1 MPAPKIVLVG
11 ARSTTRWVPDSMTQ
25 QSFLKRL
32 SENILG
38 NLLSAVIVASFGGA
52 ALAAG
57 LFVIALPRRFE
68 WISGPARVLL
78 GLGVF
83 LLLLAL
89 GLSVLPR
96 WWRPSGPFGRMF
108 GTAPMMMGFSEER
121 NKQVFL
127 RAPRLRTEC
136 ESVAKQLFAFVDK
149 ERKGLPVPPTNPA
162 LAEDSPEK
170 LKFNADMQAYLR
182 RFTTLYH
189 SQWRRKVE
197 PLFVD
202 ARAMFFGP
210 VPPRYS
216 MWERGTLHP
225 DQVYE
230 IAIALDRLSQNIP
243 VSYTDSLHEARVDKL
258 RRLKQDGLAL
268 SVDLGE
274 FLVER
279 HRAAVALQPPPGQVP
294 DTQPD
299 ARRRWQD
306 GVNFSQETEALFTA
320 QFGGHLVDILYRLDE
335 FGLADESLARLLSW
349 GAAGLRVSSYE
360 IGGLAGTISAVC
372 QRIPY
377 D

>member
-1 MPAPKIVLVG
+1 MEYP
-11 ARSTTRWVPDSMTQ
+11 SSMGQ
-25 QSFLKRL
+25 DGFFKRL
-32 SENILG
+32 AENILG
-38 NLLSAVIVASFGGA
+38 NLLSAVVVAAFGGA
-52 ALAAG
+52 ALATG

-68 WISGPARVLL
+68 WISAPARVLL

-83 LLLLAL
+83 LLLLAF

-96 WWRPSGPFGRMF
+96 LWRPVGPFGRMF

-136 ESVAKQLFAFVDK
+136 QSVAKQLYTFVDK
-149 ERKGLPVPPTNPA
+149 ERKGLPSPPANQA
-162 LAEDSPEK
+162 ASEDSPEK
-170 LKFNADMQAYLR
+170 QRFNADMQAYLR

-210 VPPRYS
+210 VPPRRS

-225 DQVYE
+225 DNVYE
-230 IAIALDRLSQNIP
+230 IALALDRLSQNIP
-243 VSYTDSLHEARVDKL
+243 LSYTASLHEARVDKL
-258 RRLKQDGLAL
+258 RRLKQDGLSL
-268 SVDLGE
+268 SVDLGQ

-279 HRAAVALQPPPGQVP
+279 HRAAVALQPPPGQAPASEP
-294 DTQPD
+294 DPRQ
-299 ARRRWQD
+299 RWQD

-320 QFGGHLVDILYRLDE
+320 EFGGLVVDVLRRLDE
-335 FGLADESLARLLSW
+335 FGLSDESLARMLAW
-349 GAAGLRVSSYE
+349 GAAGLRVSSYD
-360 IGGLAGTISAVC
+360 IGGLAGTIAAVC
-372 QRIPY
+372 QQIPY